1 MWSDIRPCLV
11 SITTIYGIWKYFI
24 YAKMMNEARQ
34 TGNKLLF
41 GPIISHQKF
50 FEIVNYMGL
59 TFRGINLCYFILS
72 PHTFQAN
79 GQAAARSGVSELM
92 LNRNDVSIFTII
104 SRLSHRWN
112 GKGMVYRGRD
122 KGHFNNCCLRNR
134 IILVNVWGFRPD
146 SGMTKS

>member
-1 MWSDIRPCLV
+1 
-11 SITTIYGIWKYFI
+11 
-24 YAKMMNEARQ
+24 
-34 TGNKLLF
+34 
-41 GPIISHQKF
+41 
-50 FEIVNYMGL
+50 MGL

-112 GKGMVYRGRD
+112 GKELYTEEGIKVT
-122 KGHFNNCCLRNR
+122 L
-134 IILVNVWGFRPD
+134 IIVV
-146 SGMTKS
+146 